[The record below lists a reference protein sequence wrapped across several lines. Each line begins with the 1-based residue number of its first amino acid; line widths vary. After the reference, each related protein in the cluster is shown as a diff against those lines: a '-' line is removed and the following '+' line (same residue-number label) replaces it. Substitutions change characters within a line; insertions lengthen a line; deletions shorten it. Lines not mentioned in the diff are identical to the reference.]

1 MRALKL
7 PVTFWIIFLF
17 TASWL
22 AFAAGDPQK
31 GRAFFCDKAFAG
43 APGERSCNSCHFN
56 GKGLEDAGHRIGWTI
71 MGKRY
76 KHLEDAVNHMIEIGL
91 RGKAINPLSEEMT
104 HIVAYIKS
112 L

>member
-7 PVTFWIIFLF
+7 TVMFWIIALF
-17 TASWL
+17 TASLL
-22 AFAAGDPQK
+22 AFVAGDPQK
-31 GRAFFCDKAFAG
+31 GRAFFCDEAFAG
-43 APGERSCNSCHFN
+43 APRERSCNSCHVN
-56 GKGLEDAGHRIGWTI
+56 GKGLEYAGHRIGWTI

-76 KHLEDAVNHMIEIGL
+76 KNLEDAVNYMIETGL
-91 RGKAINPLSEEMT
+91 HGKAIDPRSEEMT